1 MYQPKF
7 HVVNPK
13 DAIQSVHSRGQ
24 FHSLD
29 ELESMSAWIKPDGV
43 VLDIGAN
50 VGNHTV
56 YFSRCTEAKEI
67 YVIEPVP
74 VAYDIL
80 KINLELNQCV
90 NVNTDHLGVALAN
103 EETQGYPVAY
113 VDNLG
118 SATLFEA
125 APTDSYYDER
135 FQKFD
140 PVPVV
145 TGDSIFQNI
154 SVDFVKIDVEFME
167 LKVLDGLR
175 KTIRRCRPVI
185 HIEVNRENMP
195 GFLMWLTA
203 NRYSIELV
211 DRVKYTNDVLQHIK
225 RICEVDHYINFLIVP
240 N

>member
-1 MYQPKF
+1 MYQPTF
-7 HVVNPK
+7 HVDNPR

-24 FHSLD
+24 FHSIN
-29 ELESMSAWIKPDGV
+29 ELETMSAWIGSGAV
-43 VLDIGAN
+43 VVDIGAN

-56 YFSRCTEAKEI
+56 YFSRCTPAGQV
-67 YVIEPVP
+67 YAIEPLP
-74 VAYDIL
+74 KAYNIL
-80 KINLELNQCV
+80 KTNLALNQCT

-118 SATLFEA
+118 STTLFEA

-135 FQKFD
+135 FEKFE

-154 SVDFVKIDVEFME
+154 AVDFVKIDVEFME

-175 KTIRRCRPVI
+175 KTIRRSRPVI
-185 HIEVNRENMP
+185 HIEVNRENMS

-211 DRVKYTNDVLQHIK
+211 DQVKYTSDTLQHIK